1 MALKIPFKQDIWRM
15 MDKRICTS
23 QDMDKGH
30 YVNAVGTVGYIA
42 FIQHLLN
49 TYGIN

>member
-1 MALKIPFKQDIWRM
+1 M

-30 YVNAVGTVGYIA
+30 YTNAVGNGGYIA

-49 TYGIN
+49 TYGVNYI